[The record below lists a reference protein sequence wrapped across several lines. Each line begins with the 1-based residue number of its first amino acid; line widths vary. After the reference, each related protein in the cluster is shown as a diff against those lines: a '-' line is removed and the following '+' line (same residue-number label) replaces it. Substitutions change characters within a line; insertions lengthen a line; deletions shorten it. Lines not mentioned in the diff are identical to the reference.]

1 MSNHKRRPVIP
12 WPEIKAAFV
21 RGMSVSQ
28 CAERFGVSPFTISS
42 RSKREKWGSLR
53 APNFQRPVRE
63 QASEIDSDL
72 IDAAT
77 KTIAVNLNKAADD
90 TLSDLERRRAAM
102 IANAAA
108 QTLRNLTIAKEKQ
121 QRMARSAAAEAEIET
136 RPATITL
143 NLANIPIPPLTPFE
157 DDHAP
162 QSAL

>member
-1 MSNHKRRPVIP
+1 MANYKRKAKPNWVA
-12 WPEIKAAFV
+12 IKADW
-21 RGMSVSQ
+21 VSGYSTAQ
-28 CAERFGVSPFTISS
+28 VAEKYCVPFATVAS
-42 RSKREKWGSLR
+42 RSKREKWGSER

-63 QASEIDSDL
+63 QMPEIDSDL

-77 KTIAVNLNKAADD
+77 KTIAVNLKKAADE

-143 NLANIPIPPLTPFE
+143 NLTNIPIPPLTPFE

-162 QSAL
+162 QAL